1 MSADDLVIRSGHVV
15 TMDPELGDIPDGDVL
30 VAGGRIAAVG
40 TRLDAPGPQ
49 EIDARGM
56 IVAPGLVDTHWHM
69 WNTLLRSMSGGMPG
83 EDGPAGYFPVTAR
96 LGRAFTDG
104 DIYQGTLL
112 ACAEAINSGITTV
125 HDWCH
130 NVRGPAH
137 AEAGLR
143 ALAESGLRARFSY
156 GYAAG
161 QPNNQAMDT
170 GGDENWRLHDV
181 DVDSMQRRDLTPFGN
196 VQTELIAGD
205 KKFPTE
211 ILVGLNRD
219 NPELH
224 DVYRLNLT
232 TGDLVKEVENPGFVG
247 WVADSEL
254 VIRSGIAPQPDG
266 GLVVMIRDGAGDAW
280 RPLLTISAE
289 DALTSEPVAFS
300 EDGRSLLAISSVGAD
315 TGRLVRI
322 DLATGAEQVLAEDPE
337 ADVAGIRLHPD
348 TREPQVVTFLKDRME
363 YRVLDPAIE
372 PDLAAIRALHPGDP
386 SFSDHDDADET
397 WLVAFNTDAGPVSY
411 YSYDRRTRT
420 AEFLFD
426 SRPELAKYELAP
438 MEPFS
443 FTARDG
449 LTIHGYATF
458 PPGADRRN
466 LPAVLNVHGGPW
478 ARDAWGF
485 DPEAQWLAN
494 RGYLCVQVNFRGST
508 GYGKAFVN
516 AGDREWGGRM
526 QDDLSDAVA
535 YVTGQAPDSPHW
547 ADPGRVAIYGGS
559 YGGYASLAGAAFTPE
574 LFRCAVDIVG
584 PSNLKTLIETI
595 PPYWA
600 PMIAQFHNRVGD
612 PGQDADFLWSRSPLS
627 RAADIRIPLL
637 IAQGANDPRV
647 KQAESEQIVAALENA
662 GIEHEYLLFPDEGHG
677 FAKPENRL
685 RFYAAAERFLAHHL
699 GGRAED

>member
-1 MSADDLVIRSGHVV
+1 MAELIPRRVLFGN
-15 TMDPELGDIPDGDVL
+15 PERISPHLSPD
-30 VAGGRIAAVG
+30 G
-40 TRLDAPGPQ
+40 TRLAWIAPHEGVLNVW
-49 EIDARGM
+49 
-56 IVAPGLVDTHWHM
+56 VAPIGGNGVDWSAARVVTEDADRGIRMFAWAHDAQH
-69 WNTLLRSMSGGMPG
+69 LL
-83 EDGPAGYFPVTAR
+83 Y
-96 LGRAFTDG
+96 L
-104 DIYQGTLL
+104 Q
-112 ACAEAINSGITTV
+112 
-125 HDWCH
+125 
-130 NVRGPAH
+130 
-137 AEAGLR
+137 
-143 ALAESGLRARFSY
+143 
-156 GYAAG
+156 
-161 QPNNQAMDT
+161 DT
-170 GGDENWRLHDV
+170 GGDENWRRHDV
-181 DVDSMQRRDLTPFGN
+181 DTETMQRRDLTHYDN
-196 VQTELIAGD
+196 VQTQLLAGD

-211 ILVGLNRD
+211 ILIGLNRD
-219 NPELH
+219 NPQLH
-224 DVYRLNLT
+224 DVFRLNLT
-232 TGDLVKEVENPGFVG
+232 TGELVKEVENPGFVD

-254 VIRSGIAPQPDG
+254 VVRAGIAPQPDG
-266 GLVVMIRDGAGDAW
+266 GMVVMVRGTEAEDW

-289 DALTSEPVAFS
+289 DALTSGPVAFS
-300 EDGRSLLAISSVGAD
+300 EDGQSLLAVSSVGAD
-315 TGRLVRI
+315 TGRLVRL
-322 DLATGAEQVLAEDPE
+322 DLATGAEQVLAGDPE

-363 YRVLDPAIE
+363 YRVLDPALE

-420 AEFLFD
+420 GEFLFD
-426 SRPELAKYELAP
+426 SRPELARYELAP

-466 LPAVLNVHGGPW
+466 LPMVLNVHGGPW

-516 AGDREWGGRM
+516 AGDREWGARM

-535 YVTGQAPDSPHW
+535 CVTGQGW

-559 YGGYASLAGAAFTPE
+559 YGGYAALAGAAFTPE

-612 PGQDADFLWSRSPLS
+612 PDKDADFLWSRSPLS
-627 RAADIRIPLL
+627 RAADIAIPLL

-699 GGRAED
+699 GGRAEA